1 MANETNFTTITPVKS
16 SSSRV
21 IGNHD
26 GFVDVQSDNSDT
38 TAQPIKAGSP
48 DSSSNDSAT
57 TTQSININSSDSG
70 VTASQTALPQ
80 TGVFDHPNTPVI
92 GGEFLLLLMVVGMVS
107 RRFFKN
113 KWKAD

>member
-26 GFVDVQSDNSDT
+26 GFVDVQSDDSDT
-38 TAQPIKAGSP
+38 TQPIKANSP
-48 DSSSNDSAT
+48 
-57 TTQSININSSDSG
+57 DSG
-70 VTASQTALPQ
+70 VTASQTTANSPDSGVTASQAALPQ
-80 TGVFDHPNTPVI
+80 TGVFNQLNTPVI
-92 GGEFLLLLMVVGMVS
+92 GGECLLLLMVIGIVS